1 MAGRTKF
8 IYAALNE
15 CVRGGSLNMDKANC
29 GRAVANGAISVR
41 RAALSDAPALLDIY
55 NYYITNTAVTFED
68 DTLDNV
74 GFAERMSSILSFYP
88 YFVAEVGGEVVGYAY
103 AGKFKNRSA
112 YDWAVETTVYVK
124 NGMEQRG
131 IGSALYSAL
140 EGALRSQGI
149 KNMYACI
156 ACPKREDKYL
166 TFGSVNFHKRLGFRL
181 VGKFKSCGSKFGV
194 WYDMV
199 WMEKFIAKHT
209 ANPVRPQKYKNN

>member
-1 MAGRTKF
+1 M
-8 IYAALNE
+8 
-15 CVRGGSLNMDKANC
+15 
-29 GRAVANGAISVR
+29 
-41 RAALSDAPALLDIY
+41 
-55 NYYITNTAVTFED
+55 TFED

-74 GFAERMSSILSFYP
+74 VFAERMSSILSFYP